1 MARPS
6 PTIGVLRTGDVARFT
21 GCCPRTVMGWTDA
34 GLLKCWRIPASRR
47 ERRFEPRVV
56 LAFLREHGM
65 PVPDKLL
72 RMCACPT

>member
-1 MARPS
+1 
-6 PTIGVLRTGDVARFT
+6 
-21 GCCPRTVMGWTDA
+21 MGWTDA

-65 PVPDKLL
+65 PVPDRLL
-72 RMCACPT
+72 EMINGSK